1 MRDLTPLPI
10 DAFIPDIVEAARANG
25 EVLLRAPPG
34 TGKST
39 RLPPALAKAFPGKV
53 IVLEPRRL
61 AARMCATRVADE
73 WDLRLGAEVGYRVRF
88 DVMATKETQLEFIT
102 EGLFTRS
109 VLQDPNLS
117 GISAIVL
124 DEFHERHIHSDIA
137 LGLVKMLRATVR
149 PDLTL
154 IVMSATLATD
164 KLAAFLPSATV
175 FDVPV
180 KHFPVRMD
188 YLSHPMSQHLEK
200 GVVSAVLEL
209 MRDETCPGHILV
221 FLSGM
226 MEQNR
231 CRDELARS
239 RVQDVADVLILHSQS
254 TKADQQ
260 RVFADGTRRKIIL
273 ATNIAETSLTIN
285 GVTGVVDSGFAKV
298 ADYSPFSGIARV
310 VRKPISQASAI
321 QRAGR
326 SGRTSPGVCKRLFT
340 LVDMNNKP
348 VDERPE
354 ILRSD
359 LAQVLLEQKVVMAK
373 LPAGLAGKGEF
384 PWLDPPEPAGL
395 VNATELLILLGA
407 LDAGGAVTAMGMQM
421 AGIPLHPRL
430 SHIVVAAPANLKM
443 TAVLMA
449 AVLAESEGGDLG
461 QMIARLG
468 RELGDGRGGGGELS
482 SMVATARQIARM
494 VGIDSEAKREKM
506 PPDEATIAEML
517 LGAYPDRVCGIKHS
531 AQGAFATLCRGG
543 TGELAAGTVHPSAKF
558 AIAWSAEEM
567 IGASGSR
574 KASDSGKT
582 LSVRIGAVQPLS
594 VDELA
599 AWAPQHALAETTEV
613 YFDEKNNKA
622 RSRTQLRYFDLIL
635 EETVKA
641 PTAAESAV
649 FLAQTL
655 EKMWPKPFDGAEFW
669 TMLRCRVA
677 LLVRHSELPESSL
690 LSDVPPPAFF
700 RFVTEGWGT
709 VDEAIKYGLHNLVRD
724 WLPSEVFQKLDSM
737 TPATI
742 QLKGKRILTVQYF
755 PDRPPM
761 ISSKIQDYF
770 GTASI
775 PKIIGG
781 KLPLTVELLAPNA
794 TAVQVTQ
801 DLAGFWRDVYPG
813 VRQSLGRQYPRHFW
827 PEDPLT
833 APAIVHRPRK

>member
-10 DAFIPDIVEAARANG
+10 DPFIADIVSAARANG

-39 RLPPALAKAFPGKV
+39 RLPPALAKAFPGKI

-88 DVMATKETQLEFIT
+88 DVMATRDTQLEFIT

-109 VLQDPNLS
+109 VLQDPSLT

-137 LGLVKMLRATVR
+137 LGLVKMLRTTVR
-149 PDLTL
+149 PDLAL

-164 KLAAFLPSATV
+164 KLAAFLPTARV

-180 KHFPVRMD
+180 KHYPVRMD
-188 YLSHPMSQHLEK
+188 HLPHPLALHLEK

-209 MRDETCPGHILV
+209 MRDESCPGHILV

-254 TKADQQ
+254 TKVDQQ
-260 RVFADGTRRKIIL
+260 RVFADSARRKIIL

-298 ADYSPFSGIARV
+298 ADYSPFSGISRV

-340 LVDMNNKP
+340 SVDMNNKP

-359 LAQVLLEQKVVMAK
+359 LTQVLLEQKVVMAK
-373 LPAGLAGKGEF
+373 LPAALASNGDF
-384 PWLDPPEPAGL
+384 PWLDPPESAG
-395 VNATELLILLGA
+395 VANAIELLTLLGA
-407 LDAGGAVTAMGMQM
+407 VDDSGTVTVVGMQM
-421 AGIPLHPRL
+421 ANMPLHPRL
-430 SHIVVAAPANLKM
+430 SRIVIGAPPSAKL

-461 QMIARLG
+461 QMVARLA
-468 RELGDGRGGGGELS
+468 RELGAGRSGGSELA
-482 SMVATARQIARM
+482 SMIATVRQIARM
-494 VGIDSEAKREKM
+494 VGVDPETKGEKM
-506 PPDEATIAEML
+506 PPDEGTISEML
-517 LGAYPDRVCGIKHS
+517 LAAYPDRVCGIKHS

-543 TGELAAGTVHPSAKF
+543 TGELAAGTVHPATRF
-558 AIAWSAEEM
+558 GIAWSAEEM
-567 IGASGSR
+567 LGASGAR

-582 LSVRIGAVQPLS
+582 LSVRIGAVQPLTA
-594 VDELA
+594 DELA

-613 YFDEKNNKA
+613 FFDEKNNKA

-635 EETVKA
+635 EEAIKTPSA
-641 PTAAESAV
+641 EESAI
-649 FLAQTL
+649 FLASTL
-655 EKMWPKPFDGAEFW
+655 EKMWPKPFDGVDFW
-669 TMLRCRVA
+669 TALRCRLA
-677 LLVRHSELPESSL
+677 LLVRHGELPESSL
-690 LSDVPPPAFF
+690 VPEVPPAVFF

-724 WLPSEVFQKLDSM
+724 WLPSDVIQKLDSM

-755 PDRPPM
+755 PDRPPL

-770 GTASI
+770 GTTNI
-775 PKIIGG
+775 PKILGG